1 MSSEFILNE
10 RIRLEEELES
20 VKAPIDFD
28 LDEDDSDQDYQF

>member
-20 VKAPIDFD
+20 VKAPID